1 MLFARL
7 NPSVTLEAAVDG
19 TVAALVEGH
28 ALALGNFGASGAK
41 HAAELRTG
49 VELDAS
55 GWSGADGEGDI
66 HELIRRLSRRGLLE
80 YRLARARRGAD
91 LVIIEPQ
98 MSDYMPRMPGFGG
111 GDVLALSRFALM
123 RRRGTD
129 IVLESPHA
137 GALFRLCDPDI
148 AAAIASLCRPQSI
161 KQLRHRHGFPGLELL
176 ALLVDCDILF
186 VVDPG
191 RDKGLRSSEGDDSLV
206 LWDFHDLLFHA
217 RSTTGRH
224 ANPSG
229 GTFAF
234 AHLIAPLPAV
244 RARWPGKAIDLR
256 KLAPP
261 PSPAAAAVA
270 ALLRRRQSTRS
281 FDGEHPITLAELSG
295 FLDGTARVHS
305 LDRVKYEG
313 EEGPGIEIAT
323 RPYPSGGASYELEL
337 YLAVDTCEGLARG
350 FYHYDAARHALVPIE
365 VSAQQLAAMLAG
377 GQQAMGAPATPQ
389 ILVTITARFGRVS
402 WKYSAIAYALILKH
416 VGVLMQTFYLMAT
429 EMELGACAIGTTDI
443 DLFAKMTGIAFH
455 VEGPVGQMAIGRGVG
470 GGVAPVTD

>member
-1 MLFARL
+1 MLFAQL
-7 NPSVTLEAAVDG
+7 SPKVTLEAAADG
-19 TVAALVEGH
+19 NISALIDGQAV
-28 ALALGNFGASGAK
+28 ALGKFSARGTK
-41 HAAELRTG
+41 YAADLKTGLR
-49 VELDAS
+49 LDAPGS
-55 GWSGADGEGDI
+55 SAADSETEI
-66 HELIRRLSRRGLLE
+66 HELIRRLSRSGLLE

-98 MSDYMPRMPGFGG
+98 MSDYMPRMAQFGG
-111 GDVLALSRFALM
+111 SDVLALSRFALM

-129 IVLESPHA
+129 IVLESPRA

-148 AAAIASLCRPQSI
+148 AATIAGLSHPQSI
-161 KQLRHRHGFPGLELL
+161 KQLRRRHGFPGAELL
-176 ALLVDCDILF
+176 ALLVDCHILF
-186 VVDPG
+186 VVDPD

-229 GTFAF
+229 GTFAY

-256 KLAPP
+256 KPAPP
-261 PSPAAAAVA
+261 PSEAASPVA
-270 ALLRRRQSTRS
+270 ALLRRRPSTRS
-281 FDGEHPITLAELSG
+281 FDERHPITLAELSR
-295 FLDGTARVHS
+295 FLHCAARIHS

-313 EEGPGIEIAT
+313 EEGPEIAT

-337 YLAVDTCEGLARG
+337 YLAVDKCEGLARG
-350 FYHYDAARHALVPIE
+350 FYHYDAARHALVPIG

-377 GQQAMGAPATPQ
+377 GQLAMGAPAAPQ

-429 EMELGACAIGTTDI
+429 DMELGACAIGTTDV

-470 GGVAPVTD
+470 GGAAPVAD